1 MVIPFNMP
9 TKELTSYLFLGEE
22 DFLKEAELAKLKS
35 KFLENTVRD
44 LNYNVFYAKEKDFKL
59 KEMLD
64 ILNTAP
70 FVSPKRF
77 VILKDSDSLPEDGK
91 KSVLFYLKNPR
102 DSSIFVIDSKS
113 AKIKEGF
120 ILEASKLAKLVR
132 TARLTDAEIIA
143 WISKQARMAGKK
155 ISADAAKLMK
165 ENLPN
170 DLHALYSSIGNLILY
185 AGKRPDITKQDVEKV
200 IYAAPLKT
208 SFDLLD
214 AIEKKDVKLALN
226 IFTSIQK
233 YKKRETE
240 YLLGLLSWQFRMLL
254 RVKGLLRI
262 RNRFEIQ
269 KELNLYNTKFD
280 QMARYAVRFKRQEII
295 KLLEEILKADNDIKT
310 GEALPR
316 FALEK
321 LILKMCS

>member
-1 MVIPFNMP
+1 MP

-22 DFLKEAELAKLKS
+22 DFLKETELAKLKS
-35 KFLENTVRD
+35 RYLENSTRD

-64 ILNTAP
+64 ILNTSP
-70 FVSPKRF
+70 FMSPKRF
-77 VILKDSDSLPEDGK
+77 VILKDADSLTDSDKE
-91 KSVLFYLKNPR
+91 SVLFYLKNPR

-113 AKIKEGF
+113 IKIKEGF

-132 TARLTDAEIIA
+132 AARLTDAEINT
-143 WISKQARMAGKK
+143 WILKQVRAAGKR
-155 ISADAAKLMK
+155 ITADAVNLIK

-170 DLHALYSSIGNLILY
+170 DLHVFYSSIGNLVLY
-185 AGKRPDITKQDVEKV
+185 VGKSPDITKQDVEKV
-200 IYAAPLKT
+200 IYVAPFKT
-208 SFDLLD
+208 SFDLLN

-240 YLLGLLSWQFRMLL
+240 LLLGLLSWQFRMLL
-254 RVKGLLRI
+254 RVKELLRI
-262 RNRFEIQ
+262 RSKYEIQ

-295 KLLEEILKADNDIKT
+295 KLLEEILKADSDIKT
-310 GEALPR
+310 GEALPK
-316 FALEK
+316 FTLER
-321 LILKMCS
+321 LILSMCS

>member
-1 MVIPFNMP
+1 MP

-35 KFLENTVRD
+35 RFLEKSTRD
-44 LNYNVFYAKEKDFKL
+44 LNYSVFYAKEKDFKL

-64 ILNTAP
+64 ILNTSP
-70 FVSPKRF
+70 FMSPKRF
-77 VILKDSDSLPEDGK
+77 VILKDADSLTDTAKE
-91 KSVLFYLKNPR
+91 SVLFYLKNPR

-113 AKIKEGF
+113 ARIKEGF

-132 TARLTDAEIIA
+132 AARLMDAEVNA
-143 WISKQARMAGKK
+143 WILKQVRSSGKK
-155 ISADAAKLMK
+155 ISVDAVNMIK

-170 DLHALYSSIGNLILY
+170 DLHVLFSGINNLILY
-185 AGKRPDITKQDVEKV
+185 AGKRSDITKQDVEKI
-200 IYAAPLKT
+200 IYVAPLKT

-214 AIEKKDVKLALN
+214 AIEKKDVKSALN

-240 YLLGLLSWQFRMLL
+240 LLLGLLSWQFRMLL
-254 RVKGLLRI
+254 RVKELLRI
-262 RNRFEIQ
+262 RNKFEIQ
-269 KELNLYNTKFD
+269 KELNLYSAKFE
-280 QMARYAVRFKRQEII
+280 QMARYAVRFKKQEIVNF
-295 KLLEEILKADNDIKT
+295 LAEILKADSDIKT
-310 GEALPR
+310 GEILPR

-321 LILKMCS
+321 LIIRMCS

>member
-1 MVIPFNMP
+1 MP

-35 KFLENTVRD
+35 KFLEKSTRD
-44 LNYNVFYAKEKDFKL
+44 LNYSVFYAKEKDFKL

-64 ILNTAP
+64 ILNTSP
-70 FVSPKRF
+70 FMSPKRF
-77 VILKDSDSLPEDGK
+77 VILKDADSLTDTAKE
-91 KSVLFYLKNPR
+91 SVLFYLKNPR

-113 AKIKEGF
+113 ARIKEGF

-132 TARLTDAEIIA
+132 AARLMDAEVNA
-143 WISKQARMAGKK
+143 WILKQVRSSGKK
-155 ISADAAKLMK
+155 ISVDAVNMIK

-170 DLHALYSSIGNLILY
+170 DLHVLFSGINNLILY
-185 AGKRPDITKQDVEKV
+185 AGKRSDITKQDVEKI
-200 IYAAPLKT
+200 IYVAPLKT

-214 AIEKKDVKLALN
+214 AIEKKDVKSALN

-240 YLLGLLSWQFRMLL
+240 LLLGLLSWQFRMLL
-254 RVKGLLRI
+254 RVKELLRI
-262 RNRFEIQ
+262 RNKFEIQ
-269 KELNLYNTKFD
+269 KELNLYSAKFE
-280 QMARYAVRFKRQEII
+280 QMARYAVRFKKQEIVNF
-295 KLLEEILKADNDIKT
+295 LAEILKADSDIKT
-310 GEALPR
+310 GEILPR

-321 LILKMCS
+321 LIIRMCS